1 MSIATVTA
9 LPEPKRPAD
18 GFYTRAALEGWRSWL
33 RDALVPDWRPG
44 EWDPE
49 LMLFTGD
56 PDNPRTTLFRCL
68 VERCDTV
75 VATRSHCSICGIAFR
90 AGKLDAETFN
100 STHVPTPNRLVG
112 ARRPN
117 CLIGGGTCQR
127 ESHNQGMCAAH
138 MSRWHQVRKAR
149 PDTVFEDWVATKK
162 PYGPMP
168 ACRIVGCAHDASRA
182 ENLCLNHRKD
192 WKKHSGQHGL
202 DIGDEAARKAWAA
215 TRFPFMTTGQ
225 FSLHPL
231 QETVRLELLFAMQ
244 QREARGMVFSP
255 RAVRLA
261 VKRLLDLSS
270 IAASGDAYPR
280 LEEVTE
286 CAVRSFLRETRRTID
301 RAYKDYQGISPTDG
315 TVWDLTEL
323 DIPSVFSASGVRV
336 REGKIDF
343 TEIQQPWMRQLAM
356 TWVDKVRPDSRA
368 LRYAFRGLVVASQA
382 LYGLPGGGMDPTK
395 LAFADMDVIVDAFRV
410 MPRWDGTDMGPKGKR
425 LYLSNFFEVIDYGR
439 RNGLLDQVPGP
450 FARHSSHRIPDE
462 VQDEDETGKAIPE
475 SVIRQLD
482 QQLHLLGEGIP
493 YGRMA
498 AGDIKAMFQT
508 AYVVLRDTGR
518 RPQEVARLVLDCLEK
533 DGDEHQLI
541 WDNRKSKRLRRR
553 LPVTQETVDVINAW
567 KARRAGLD
575 LPPNSARFLFPAI
588 TNNTAHHQME
598 SSSISRAMRAWVRS
612 LERIDSETLGP
623 DGTPLP
629 FDRSLIYPYAFRHSY
644 CQRHADAGVPQD
656 VLRDLMDHR
665 SANTTAG
672 YYKVS
677 LKRKREAVKT
687 MRQHVMDRVGLPA
700 PMASNTSYELRSVAV
715 PFGNCTEPSNVKAG
729 GQACP
734 IRFQCAGCGHYRP
747 DPSYLPAV
755 EDHIR
760 TLKGNREMAMATG
773 AAEFV
778 TRGLG
783 EEIAAFQQVGAKM
796 KEYMSNLPEDERN
809 QVEEAAKVL
818 RKVRAASGERPLL
831 PLTVVSRN
839 RTREGR

>member
-1 MSIATVTA
+1 
-9 LPEPKRPAD
+9 
-18 GFYTRAALEGWRSWL
+18 
-33 RDALVPDWRPG
+33 
-44 EWDPE
+44 
-49 LMLFTGD
+49 MLFTGD
-56 PDNPRTTLFRCL
+56 PDNPGTTLFRCL
-68 VERCDTV
+68 VDRCDTMV
-75 VATRSHCSICGIAFR
+75 TTRSHCSICGDAFR
-90 AGKLDAETFN
+90 ASRLDAEAFN
-100 STHVPTPNRLVG
+100 STHVPTPNRVIG

-117 CLIGGGTCQR
+117 CLIGGQTCDR

-138 MSRWHQVRKAR
+138 MSRWHQVRKAS
-149 PDTVFEDWVATKK
+149 PDTVFEDWADTQK

-168 ACRIVGCAHDASRA
+168 SCRVVGCAHDASRA
-182 ENLCLNHRKD
+182 ENLCLRHRKG
-192 WKKHSGQHGL
+192 WRNYAEQHGL
-202 DIGDEAARKAWAA
+202 DVGDEVARKAWAA
-215 TRFPFMTTGQ
+215 TRFPFMTTAQ
-225 FSLHPL
+225 FSLKPL
-231 QETVRLELLFAMQ
+231 HETVQMELLFVMQ
-244 QREARGMVFSP
+244 QREDRGMVFNP
-255 RAVRLA
+255 RPVRLA
-261 VKRLLDLSS
+261 VKRLLDLRS

-280 LEEVTE
+280 LAEVTE
-286 CAVRSFLRETRRTID
+286 CGVRSFLRDARRTID

-323 DIPSVFSASGVRV
+323 DIPSAFSASGVRI
-336 REGKIDF
+336 REGTIDF
-343 TEIQQPWMRQLAM
+343 SEIQQPWMRQLAM
-356 TWVDKVRPDSRA
+356 AWVDRVRPDSRIV
-368 LRYAFRGLVVASQA
+368 RYTFRGLVVASQA

-395 LAFADMDVIVDAFRV
+395 LTFADMDVIAEAFRV

-425 LYLSNFFEVIDYGR
+425 LYLSSFCDVVDYGR
-439 RNGLLDQVPGP
+439 RNGLLNQIPGT
-450 FARHSSHRIPDE
+450 FTRHSSHRIPDE
-462 VQDEDETGKAIPE
+462 VQDEDESGKAIPE

-493 YGRMA
+493 YGAMA
-498 AGDIKAMFQT
+498 AEDVQAMFQT
-508 AYVVLRDTGR
+508 AYIVLRDTGR
-518 RPQEVARLVLDCLEK
+518 RPQEVARLVLDCSEK
-533 DGDEHQLI
+533 DGDDYQLI

-553 LPVTQETVDVINAW
+553 LPINQETVDAINTW
-567 KARRAGLD
+567 KARRARLD
-575 LPPNSARFLFPAI
+575 LPPNSAGYLFPAI
-588 TNNTAHHQME
+588 TNNTAHHQMA

-623 DGTPLP
+623 VGTPAP

-687 MRQHVMDRVGLPA
+687 MRLHVMDRVGLPA
-700 PMASNTSYELRSVAV
+700 PMTSNSSYELRAVAV

-729 GQACP
+729 GQSCP

-760 TLKGNREMAMATG
+760 ALKGNREMAVATG

-783 EEIAAFQQVGAKM
+783 EEIAAFQQVGEKM
-796 KEYMSNLPEDERN
+796 KEYMRNLPEDERD
-809 QVEEAAKVL
+809 QVEEAVKVL
-818 RKVRAASGERPLL
+818 RKVRAASGGRPLL
-831 PLTVVSRN
+831 PLTVVN
-839 RTREGR
+839 RTVGGSR